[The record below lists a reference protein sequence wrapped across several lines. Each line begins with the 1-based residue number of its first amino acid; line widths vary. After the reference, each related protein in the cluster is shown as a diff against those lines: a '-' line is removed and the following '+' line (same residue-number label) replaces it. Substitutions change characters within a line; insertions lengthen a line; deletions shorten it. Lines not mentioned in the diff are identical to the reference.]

1 MQKSIWFQSCKLNF
15 LFKLFLISVIL
26 GVGVSYSKLY
36 FFHVILFLL
45 YGKVVVDYLFGGV
58 SRNPVMDILD
68 FGFFLILFLWY
79 LSSLVWADS
88 KELGLQY
95 IFYLFCGI
103 SIVLIFCLMVKNSD
117 DFVLAFNIVA
127 MIVLLDLF
135 FSFLEAL
142 GVFRLPISPF
152 SDYVTWFGRS
162 GTLENF
168 DNPDVIL
175 LLKNT
180 PTGFHW
186 NPNDL
191 SLMVFL
197 LFCYLL
203 RLRTAWRIPL
213 ILMSLFVVFM
223 AGSRLVIISVLFV
236 IFLNFI
242 FFVENKMRSL
252 FYLIVAL
259 FVMALPLWLFDF
271 SDSARLGDLFSI
283 FQILSFD
290 FLSADA
296 NTSAGERTQ
305 LLINGYNALVNS
317 FGVGVGA
324 GNSNLVQMVAGNVGN
339 GVTSMHNFWFEILV
353 EGGVFAALLMFSW
366 YAFTVFRTASM
377 AFRSRFGFEGF
388 FFKGTLLALLGFLP
402 AVITSSSAVY
412 FLPMWLFFALAV
424 SGLRIF
430 REEK

>member
-1 MQKSIWFQSCKLNF
+1 MQKSRWFQSCKLDV
-15 LFKLFLISVIL
+15 LFKLLLVSVIL

-36 FFHVILFLL
+36 FFHVILFFL
-45 YGKVVVDYLFGGV
+45 YGKVVVDYLFSGF
-58 SRNPVMDILD
+58 SRNPVLDILD
-68 FGFFLILFLWY
+68 FGFFLILFFWY
-79 LSSLVWADS
+79 FSSLAWAQS

-95 IFYLFCGI
+95 IFYLFCGV
-103 SIVLIFCLMVKNSD
+103 SIVLMFCLMVKNSN
-117 DFVLAFNIVA
+117 DFFSAFNIIA
-127 MIVLLDLF
+127 FISLLDLF

-152 SDYVTWFGRS
+152 SDYVTWFGRT

-191 SLMVFL
+191 SLMMFL

-203 RLRTAWRIPL
+203 RLRTAWKIPL
-213 ILMSLFVVFM
+213 MLMTLFVIFM
-223 AGSRLVIISVLFV
+223 AGSRLVIISVMFV
-236 IFLNFI
+236 VFLNFV

-252 FYLIVAL
+252 LYVVAL
-259 FVMALPLWLFDF
+259 LLFISLLLRLFDF
-271 SDSARLGDLFSI
+271 SDSARLIDLFSI
-283 FQILSFD
+283 VQILSFD
-290 FLSADA
+290 FLGADA

-317 FGVGVGA
+317 FGFGVGA
-324 GNSNLVQMVAGNVGN
+324 GNSNLVQIAAGNVGN
-339 GVTSMHNFWFEILV
+339 GVTSMHNFWFEVLV
-353 EGGVFAALLMFSW
+353 EGGVFAALLMYSW
-366 YAFTVFRTASM
+366 YAFTVLRTLSM
-377 AFRSRFGFEGF
+377 AFHFKFGFQSF
-388 FFKGTLLALLGFLP
+388 FFKGTSLALLGFLP

-412 FLPMWLFFALAV
+412 FLPMWLFFALVV